1 MGNNCQLQLYHYQLS
16 REQNLL
22 YNYQIHLDP
31 FDIDKNMI
39 FEQEYQAMVFPV
51 VMYGCESWTLK
62 KAECQRIDALEEWNG
77 EDS

>member
-51 VMYGCESWTLK
+51 VMYGCESRTLK
-62 KAECQRIDALEEWNG
+62 KAEHF
-77 EDS
+77 